1 VPTAKRGLVAG
12 GAGAIG
18 SAIAEAMVVA
28 GYEVT
33 ICDIASDRCAGVAE
47 RIGAARHVVADLG
60 TEDGA
65 AAAIEAA
72 RAGGALHA
80 LVCSQGISPK
90 KDGRKRP
97 FQEISLDE
105 WESVLRVNLTGPF
118 LLARAAFPF
127 LARDEGAIVNVA
139 STLARSGAG
148 GLDGSRLFP
157 LTPSTAAYAASK
169 AGIANLT
176 MSLARELAAEGVR
189 CNAVAPGYIGTGMG
203 GSVAAAVNADMLGQI
218 PLGRAGAPSDVAAA
232 VVFLLS
238 PGARYITG
246 EILDVDG
253 GWLPG

>member
-1 VPTAKRGLVAG
+1 MAG

-33 ICDIASDRCAGVAE
+33 ICDIAADRCELVTQ
-47 RIGAARHVVADLG
+47 RIGAARFVVADLA

-65 AAAIEAA
+65 QAAVEAA
-72 RAGGALHA
+72 RADGDLHA
-80 LVCSQGISPK
+80 LVTSQGISPK

-97 FQEISLDE
+97 YQEITLDE
-105 WESVLRVNLTGPF
+105 WERVLTVNLTGPF
-118 LLARAAFPF
+118 LLARAAHPY
-127 LARDEGAIVNVA
+127 LARGEDGGVIVNIV

-148 GLDGSRLFP
+148 GLDGSKLFP
-157 LTPSTAAYAASK
+157 VTPSTAAYAASK
-169 AGIANLT
+169 AGLASLT
-176 MSLARELAAEGVR
+176 MSLARELAPSGIR

-203 GSVAAAVNADMLGQI
+203 GSVASAIDAEMLPQI
-218 PLGRAGAPSDVAAA
+218 PLNRAGRPQDVAAA

-253 GWLPG
+253 GWFPG